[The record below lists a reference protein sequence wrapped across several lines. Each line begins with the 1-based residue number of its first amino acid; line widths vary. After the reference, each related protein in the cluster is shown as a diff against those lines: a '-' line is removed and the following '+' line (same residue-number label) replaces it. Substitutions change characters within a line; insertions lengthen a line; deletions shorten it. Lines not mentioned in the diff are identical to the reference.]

1 VKKYS
6 TFKYQIFLIITSIS
20 FCFYLLGP
28 NYISPLNSEWLFSG
42 DLSTYQLGWQFF
54 KLDEWRFPLGINP
67 NYGIYLNGSVVFSDS
82 IPLFAIFFKIF
93 KNFLPSEFQY
103 FSIWILVCV
112 YLQLYFS
119 FKIIYKITNDLLYSA
134 ISSLFF
140 GIATIFIHRS
150 GIHLSLFGQ
159 WIILSFFYV
168 ELLDKNK
175 FYYKS
180 LIILLSTTIH
190 FYFTIILLIIFF
202 IEKVIDYF
210 RNKKLIKNIL
220 IQTLIVL
227 FASLFLMYVIG
238 YFSLNL
244 DDGLGWGY
252 GYYNFNLNS
261 FFNPVGQ
268 TNISEVIWSNFLA
281 KREFQN
287 GQIEGF
293 SYLGLS
299 GFIFLIIFVF
309 NMFNKRNNII
319 YSNIKIFTICMIFL
333 ILSTSNNI
341 YFDQTSIIKI
351 PLNNIFYGIS
361 SIIRASGRLIWPI
374 YYLIFIVGIIFI
386 YQNFQ
391 KKISLLIILILLLV
405 QIVDIS
411 KGLNQYKLGKQYDQ
425 KNNQISIKDKIW
437 KDLSRN
443 YDQIRLLE
451 PQNQSKIY
459 YLLSKTLFKEKFLKT
474 DIVYLARANRQ
485 KTIDM
490 KYKIVSLLDIG
501 DLDLFHKTVFIS
513 DNINA
518 VRHVFHIYQNKLNYY
533 FRDDL
538 WIITKKNINYNEVDN
553 SNNLNNIYTHNF
565 ENNNSVNFNNFKIAG
580 IGWDRKNLSDGL
592 ILEGYKSSLF
602 LKIYGKNCS
611 EESLLK
617 IKINQYYSQN
627 LYPINL
633 KVFINKQFIKQILI
647 DKKENDLLFKFNC
660 LNGKKNSFYFHV
672 ENPISLFDKKKSLIR
687 VKRSIILK
695 NLSIIN

>member
-1 VKKYS
+1 MKKYS

-67 NYGIYLNGSVVFSDS
+67 NYGIYLNSSVVFSDS
-82 IPLFAIFFKIF
+82 LPLVAIFFKIF

-119 FKIIYKITNDLLYSA
+119 FKIIYKITNNLLYSA

-175 FYYKS
+175 FYYKN

-210 RNKKLIKNIL
+210 RNKKLIKSIL
-220 IQTLIVL
+220 IQTSIIL
-227 FASLFLMYVIG
+227 FSSLFLMYIIG

-293 SYLGLS
+293 SYLGVS
-299 GFIFLIIFVF
+299 GFIFLIIFLF

-319 YSNIKIFTICMIFL
+319 YSNIKIFTICVIFL

-341 YFDQTSIIKI
+341 YFDQTSIINI
-351 PLNNIFYGIS
+351 PLNKFFYAIA

-425 KNNQISIKDKIW
+425 KNNQIFVKDKIW
-437 KDLSRN
+437 KGLSSN
-443 YDQIRLLE
+443 YEQIRLLE

-459 YLLSKTLFKEKFLKT
+459 YLLSKTLFEEKFLKT

-485 KTIDM
+485 KIIDM
-490 KYKIVSLLDIG
+490 KYKIVNLLDIG

-538 WIITKKNINYNEVDN
+538 WIITKKKINYNEVDN
-553 SNNLNNIYTHNF
+553 SNNLNDVYTHNF

-627 LYPINL
+627 PYPINL

-672 ENPISLFDKKKSLIR
+672 ENPISLFDKKNSLNR

>member
-1 VKKYS
+1 MKKYS

-67 NYGIYLNGSVVFSDS
+67 NYGIYLNSSVVFSDS

-119 FKIIYKITNDLLYSA
+119 FKIIYKITNNLLYSA
-134 ISSLFF
+134 VSSLFF
-140 GIATIFIHRS
+140 GIATVFIHRS

-175 FYYKS
+175 FYYKN

-210 RNKKLIKNIL
+210 RNKKLIKSIL
-220 IQTLIVL
+220 IQTSIIL
-227 FASLFLMYVIG
+227 FSSLFLMYIIG

-293 SYLGLS
+293 SYLGVS
-299 GFIFLIIFVF
+299 GFIFLIIFLF

-319 YSNIKIFTICMIFL
+319 YSNIKIFTICVIFL

-341 YFDQTSIIKI
+341 YFDQTSIINI
-351 PLNNIFYGIS
+351 PLNKFFYAVA

-425 KNNQISIKDKIW
+425 KNNQIFVKDKIW
-437 KDLSRN
+437 KGLSSN
-443 YDQIRLLE
+443 YEQIRLLE

-459 YLLSKTLFKEKFLKT
+459 YLLSKTLFEEKFLKT

-485 KTIDM
+485 KIIDM
-490 KYKIVSLLDIG
+490 KYKIVNLLDIG

-538 WIITKKNINYNEVDN
+538 WIITKKKINYNEVDN
-553 SNNLNNIYTHNF
+553 SNNLNDVYTHNF

-627 LYPINL
+627 PYPINL

-672 ENPISLFDKKKSLIR
+672 ENPISLFDKKNSLNR

>member
-1 VKKYS
+1 MKKYS

-180 LIILLSTTIH
+180 LLILLSTTIH

-202 IEKVIDYF
+202 IEKIIDYF

-227 FASLFLMYVIG
+227 FASLFLMYIIG

-351 PLNNIFYGIS
+351 PLNKFFYAIA

-538 WIITKKNINYNEVDN
+538 WIITKKKINYNEVDN

-672 ENPISLFDKKKSLIR
+672 ENPISLFDKKKSLNR

>member
-1 VKKYS
+1 M
-6 TFKYQIFLIITSIS
+6 
-20 FCFYLLGP
+20 
-28 NYISPLNSEWLFSG
+28 YI
-42 DLSTYQLGWQFF
+42 
-54 KLDEWRFPLGINP
+54 
-67 NYGIYLNGSVVFSDS
+67 
-82 IPLFAIFFKIF
+82 
-93 KNFLPSEFQY
+93 
-103 FSIWILVCV
+103 
-112 YLQLYFS
+112 
-119 FKIIYKITNDLLYSA
+119 
-134 ISSLFF
+134 
-140 GIATIFIHRS
+140 
-150 GIHLSLFGQ
+150 
-159 WIILSFFYV
+159 
-168 ELLDKNK
+168 
-175 FYYKS
+175 
-180 LIILLSTTIH
+180 
-190 FYFTIILLIIFF
+190 
-202 IEKVIDYF
+202 
-210 RNKKLIKNIL
+210 
-220 IQTLIVL
+220 
-227 FASLFLMYVIG
+227 IG

-293 SYLGLS
+293 SYLGVS
-299 GFIFLIIFVF
+299 GFIFLIIFLF

-319 YSNIKIFTICMIFL
+319 YSNIKIFTICVIFL

-341 YFDQTSIIKI
+341 YFDQTSIINI
-351 PLNNIFYGIS
+351 PLNKFFYAIA

-425 KNNQISIKDKIW
+425 KNNQIFVKDKIW
-437 KDLSRN
+437 KGLSSN
-443 YDQIRLLE
+443 YEQIRLLE

-459 YLLSKTLFKEKFLKT
+459 YLLSKTLFEEKFLKT

-485 KTIDM
+485 KIIDM
-490 KYKIVSLLDIG
+490 KYKIVNLLDIG

-538 WIITKKNINYNEVDN
+538 WIITKKKINYNEVDN
-553 SNNLNNIYTHNF
+553 SNNLNDVYTHNF

-627 LYPINL
+627 PYPINL

-672 ENPISLFDKKKSLIR
+672 ENPISLFDKKNSLNR

>member
-1 VKKYS
+1 MKKYS

-67 NYGIYLNGSVVFSDS
+67 NYGIYLNNSVVFSDS
-82 IPLFAIFFKIF
+82 LPLVAIFFKIF

-112 YLQLYFS
+112 YLQLFFS
-119 FKIIYKITNDLLYSA
+119 FKIIYKITNNLLYSA

-175 FYYKS
+175 FYYKN

-210 RNKKLIKNIL
+210 RNKKLIKSIL
-220 IQTLIVL
+220 IQTSIIL
-227 FASLFLMYVIG
+227 FSSLFLMYIIG

-293 SYLGLS
+293 SYLGVS
-299 GFIFLIIFVF
+299 GFIFLIIFLF

-319 YSNIKIFTICMIFL
+319 YSNIKIFTICVIFL

-341 YFDQTSIIKI
+341 YFDQTSIINI
-351 PLNNIFYGIS
+351 PLNKFFYAIA

-425 KNNQISIKDKIW
+425 KNNQIFVKDKIW
-437 KDLSRN
+437 KGLSSN
-443 YDQIRLLE
+443 YEQIRLLE

-459 YLLSKTLFKEKFLKT
+459 YLLSKTLFEEKFLKT

-485 KTIDM
+485 KIIDM
-490 KYKIVSLLDIG
+490 KYKIVNLLDIG

-538 WIITKKNINYNEVDN
+538 WIITKKKINYNEVDN
-553 SNNLNNIYTHNF
+553 SNNLNDVYTHNF

-627 LYPINL
+627 PYPINL

-672 ENPISLFDKKKSLIR
+672 ENPISLFDKKNSLNR

>member
-1 VKKYS
+1 MKKYS

-180 LIILLSTTIH
+180 LLILLSTTIH

-202 IEKVIDYF
+202 IEKIIDYF

-227 FASLFLMYVIG
+227 FASLFLMYIIG

-538 WIITKKNINYNEVDN
+538 WIITKKKINYNEVDN

-672 ENPISLFDKKKSLIR
+672 ENPISLFDKKKSLNR

>member
-1 VKKYS
+1 MKKYS

-67 NYGIYLNGSVVFSDS
+67 NYGIYLNSSVVFSDS

-134 ISSLFF
+134 IGSLFF

-227 FASLFLMYVIG
+227 FASLFLMYIIG

-351 PLNNIFYGIS
+351 PLNNIFYGIFS
-361 SIIRASGRLIWPI
+361 TIRASGRLIWPI

-425 KNNQISIKDKIW
+425 KNNQIFIKDKIW

-443 YDQIRLLE
+443 YNQIRLLE
-451 PQNQSKIY
+451 PQNKSKIY
-459 YLLSKTLFKEKFLKT
+459 HLLSKTLFKEKFLKT

-490 KYKIVSLLDIG
+490 RYKIVNLLDIG
-501 DLDLFHKTVFIS
+501 DLDLFYKTVFIS

-553 SNNLNNIYTHNF
+553 SNNLNNVYTHNF

-627 LYPINL
+627 PYPINL

-647 DKKENDLLFKFNC
+647 DKKENDLFFKFNC

-672 ENPISLFDKKKSLIR
+672 ENPISLFDKKNSLNR

>member
-1 VKKYS
+1 MKKYS

-67 NYGIYLNGSVVFSDS
+67 NYGIYLNSSVVFSDS
-82 IPLFAIFFKIF
+82 IPLVAIFFKIF

-103 FSIWILVCV
+103 FSIWILFCI

-119 FKIIYKITNDLLYSA
+119 FKIIYKITNNLLYSA
-134 ISSLFF
+134 VSSLFF
-140 GIATIFIHRS
+140 GIATVFIHRS

-175 FYYKS
+175 FYYKN

-227 FASLFLMYVIG
+227 FASLFLMYIIG

-319 YSNIKIFTICMIFL
+319 YSNIKIFTICAIFL

-351 PLNNIFYGIS
+351 PLNEIFYAIVS
-361 SIIRASGRLIWPI
+361 VIRSSGRLIWPI

-425 KNNQISIKDKIW
+425 KNNQIFIKDKIW

-443 YDQIRLLE
+443 YEQIRLLE

-459 YLLSKTLFKEKFLKT
+459 HLLSKTLFKEKFLKT

-490 KYKIVSLLDIG
+490 KYKIVNLLDIG

-518 VRHVFHIYQNKLNYY
+518 VRHVFHIYRNKLNYY

-553 SNNLNNIYTHNF
+553 SNNLNDVYTHNF

-627 LYPINL
+627 PYPINL

-672 ENPISLFDKKKSLIR
+672 ENPISLFDKKNSLNR

>member
-1 VKKYS
+1 MKKYS

-67 NYGIYLNGSVVFSDS
+67 NYGIYLNSSVVFSDS

-134 ISSLFF
+134 IGSLFF

-227 FASLFLMYVIG
+227 FASLFLMYIIG

-319 YSNIKIFTICMIFL
+319 YSNIKIFTICMVFL

-351 PLNNIFYGIS
+351 PLNNIFYGIFS
-361 SIIRASGRLIWPI
+361 TIRASGRLIWPI

-386 YQNFQ
+386 YQSFQ

-425 KNNQISIKDKIW
+425 KNNQIFIKDKIW

-443 YDQIRLLE
+443 YNQIRLLE
-451 PQNQSKIY
+451 PQNNSKIY
-459 YLLSKTLFKEKFLKT
+459 HLLSKTLFKEKFLKT

-490 KYKIVSLLDIG
+490 KYKIVNLLDIG
-501 DLDLFHKTVFIS
+501 DLDLFYKTVYIS

-553 SNNLNNIYTHNF
+553 SNNLNNVYTHNF
-565 ENNNSVNFNNFKIAG
+565 ENNNSVNFNNFEIAG

-627 LYPINL
+627 PYPINL
-633 KVFINKQFIKQILI
+633 KVFINEQFIKQILI
-647 DKKENDLLFKFNC
+647 DKKENDLFFKFNC

-672 ENPISLFDKKKSLIR
+672 ENPISLFDKKNSLNR

>member
-1 VKKYS
+1 MKKYS

-67 NYGIYLNGSVVFSDS
+67 NYGIYLNSSVVFSDS
-82 IPLFAIFFKIF
+82 LPLFAIFFKIF

-112 YLQLYFS
+112 YLQLFFS
-119 FKIIYKITNDLLYSA
+119 FKIIYKITNNLLYSA

-140 GIATIFIHRS
+140 GIATVFIHRS

-175 FYYKS
+175 FYYKN

-210 RNKKLIKNIL
+210 RNKKLIKSIL
-220 IQTLIVL
+220 IQTSIIL
-227 FASLFLMYVIG
+227 FSSLFLMYIIG

-293 SYLGLS
+293 SYLGVS
-299 GFIFLIIFVF
+299 GFIFLIIFLF

-319 YSNIKIFTICMIFL
+319 YSNIKIFTICVIFL

-351 PLNNIFYGIS
+351 PLNKFFYAIA

-425 KNNQISIKDKIW
+425 KNNQIFVKDKIW
-437 KDLSRN
+437 KGLSSN
-443 YDQIRLLE
+443 YEQIRLLE

-459 YLLSKTLFKEKFLKT
+459 YLLSKTLFEEKFLKT

-485 KTIDM
+485 KIIDM
-490 KYKIVSLLDIG
+490 KYKIVNLLDIG

-538 WIITKKNINYNEVDN
+538 WIITKKKINYNEVDN
-553 SNNLNNIYTHNF
+553 SNNLNDVYTHNF

-627 LYPINL
+627 PYPINL

-672 ENPISLFDKKKSLIR
+672 ENPISLFDKKNSLNR

>member
-1 VKKYS
+1 MKKYS

-67 NYGIYLNGSVVFSDS
+67 NYGIYLNSSVVFSDS
-82 IPLFAIFFKIF
+82 LPLVAIFFKIF

-112 YLQLYFS
+112 YLQLFFS
-119 FKIIYKITNDLLYSA
+119 FKIIYKITNNLLYSA

-175 FYYKS
+175 FYYKN

-210 RNKKLIKNIL
+210 RNKKLIKSIL
-220 IQTLIVL
+220 IQTSIIL
-227 FASLFLMYVIG
+227 FSSLFLMYIIG

-293 SYLGLS
+293 SYLGVS
-299 GFIFLIIFVF
+299 GFIFLIIFLF

-319 YSNIKIFTICMIFL
+319 YSNIKIFTICVIFL

-341 YFDQTSIIKI
+341 YFDQTSIINI
-351 PLNNIFYGIS
+351 PLNKFFYAIA

-425 KNNQISIKDKIW
+425 KNNQIFVKDKIW
-437 KDLSRN
+437 KGLSSN
-443 YDQIRLLE
+443 YEQIRLLE

-459 YLLSKTLFKEKFLKT
+459 Y
-474 DIVYLARANRQ
+474 IPIMNGYV
-485 KTIDM
+485 
-490 KYKIVSLLDIG
+490 
-501 DLDLFHKTVFIS
+501 
-513 DNINA
+513 
-518 VRHVFHIYQNKLNYY
+518 YY
-533 FRDDL
+533 FSA
-538 WIITKKNINYNEVDN
+538 Y
-553 SNNLNNIYTHNF
+553 
-565 ENNNSVNFNNFKIAG
+565 
-580 IGWDRKNLSDGL
+580 
-592 ILEGYKSSLF
+592 
-602 LKIYGKNCS
+602 
-611 EESLLK
+611 
-617 IKINQYYSQN
+617 
-627 LYPINL
+627 
-633 KVFINKQFIKQILI
+633 FIK
-647 DKKENDLLFKFNC
+647 KFPFHT
-660 LNGKKNSFYFHV
+660 SFT
-672 ENPISLFDKKKSLIR
+672 N
-687 VKRSIILK
+687 
-695 NLSIIN
+695 

>member
-1 VKKYS
+1 MKKYS
-6 TFKYQIFLIITSIS
+6 IFKYQIFLIITSIS

-67 NYGIYLNGSVVFSDS
+67 NYGIYLNSSVVFSDS
-82 IPLFAIFFKIF
+82 LPLVAIFFKIF

-119 FKIIYKITNDLLYSA
+119 FKIIYKITNNLLYSA
-134 ISSLFF
+134 VSSLFF
-140 GIATIFIHRS
+140 GIATVFIHRS

-175 FYYKS
+175 FYYKN

-210 RNKKLIKNIL
+210 RNKKLIKSIL
-220 IQTLIVL
+220 IQTSIIL
-227 FASLFLMYVIG
+227 FSSLFLMYIIG

-293 SYLGLS
+293 SYLGVS
-299 GFIFLIIFVF
+299 GFIFLIIFLF

-319 YSNIKIFTICMIFL
+319 YSNIKIFTICVIFL

-341 YFDQTSIIKI
+341 YFDQTSIINI
-351 PLNNIFYGIS
+351 PLNKFFYAIA

-425 KNNQISIKDKIW
+425 KNNQIFVKDKIW
-437 KDLSRN
+437 KGLSSN
-443 YDQIRLLE
+443 YEQIRLLE

-459 YLLSKTLFKEKFLKT
+459 YLLSKTLFEEKFLKT

-485 KTIDM
+485 KIIDM
-490 KYKIVSLLDIG
+490 KYKIVNLLDIG

-538 WIITKKNINYNEVDN
+538 WIITKKKINYNEVDN
-553 SNNLNNIYTHNF
+553 SNNLNDVYTHNF

-627 LYPINL
+627 PYPINL

-672 ENPISLFDKKKSLIR
+672 ENPISLFDKKNSLNR

>member
-1 VKKYS
+1 MKKYS

-67 NYGIYLNGSVVFSDS
+67 NYGIYLNSSVVFSDS

-134 ISSLFF
+134 IGSLFF

-227 FASLFLMYVIG
+227 FASLFLMYIIG

-351 PLNNIFYGIS
+351 PLNNIFYGIFS
-361 SIIRASGRLIWPI
+361 TIRASGRLIWPI

-425 KNNQISIKDKIW
+425 KNNQIFIKDKIW

-443 YDQIRLLE
+443 YNQIRLLE
-451 PQNQSKIY
+451 PQNNSKIY
-459 YLLSKTLFKEKFLKT
+459 HLLSKTLFKEKFLKT

-490 KYKIVSLLDIG
+490 KYKIVNLLDIG
-501 DLDLFHKTVFIS
+501 DLDLFYKTVFIS

-553 SNNLNNIYTHNF
+553 SNNLNNVYTHNF
-565 ENNNSVNFNNFKIAG
+565 ENNNSVNFNNFEIAG

-627 LYPINL
+627 PYPINL
-633 KVFINKQFIKQILI
+633 KVFINEQFIKKILI
-647 DKKENDLLFKFNC
+647 DKKENDLFFKFNC

-672 ENPISLFDKKKSLIR
+672 ENPISLFDKKNSLNR

>member
-67 NYGIYLNGSVVFSDS
+67 NYGIYLNSSVVFSDS
-82 IPLFAIFFKIF
+82 LPLVAIFFKIF

-119 FKIIYKITNDLLYSA
+119 FKIIYKITNNLLYSA
-134 ISSLFF
+134 VSSLFF
-140 GIATIFIHRS
+140 GIATVFIHRS

-175 FYYKS
+175 FYYKN

-210 RNKKLIKNIL
+210 RNKKLIKSIL
-220 IQTLIVL
+220 IQTSIIL
-227 FASLFLMYVIG
+227 FSSLFLMYIIG

-293 SYLGLS
+293 SYLGVS
-299 GFIFLIIFVF
+299 GFIFLIIFLF

-319 YSNIKIFTICMIFL
+319 YSNIKIFTICVIFL

-341 YFDQTSIIKI
+341 YFDQTSIINI
-351 PLNNIFYGIS
+351 PLNKFFYAIA

-425 KNNQISIKDKIW
+425 KNNQIFVKDKIW
-437 KDLSRN
+437 KGLSSN
-443 YDQIRLLE
+443 YEQIRLLE

-459 YLLSKTLFKEKFLKT
+459 YLLSKTLFEEKFLKT

-485 KTIDM
+485 KIIDM
-490 KYKIVSLLDIG
+490 KYKIVNLLDIG

-538 WIITKKNINYNEVDN
+538 WIITKKKINYNEVDN
-553 SNNLNNIYTHNF
+553 SNNLNDVYTHNF

-627 LYPINL
+627 PYPINL

-672 ENPISLFDKKKSLIR
+672 ENPISLFDKKNSLNR

>member
-1 VKKYS
+1 MKKYS

-180 LIILLSTTIH
+180 LLILLSTTIH

-202 IEKVIDYF
+202 IEKIIDYF

-227 FASLFLMYVIG
+227 FASLFLMYIIG

-672 ENPISLFDKKKSLIR
+672 ENPISLFDKKKSLNR

>member
-67 NYGIYLNGSVVFSDS
+67 NYGIYLNSSVVFSDS
-82 IPLFAIFFKIF
+82 LPLVAIFFKIF

-112 YLQLYFS
+112 YLQLFFS
-119 FKIIYKITNDLLYSA
+119 FKIIYKITNNLLYSA

-175 FYYKS
+175 FYYKN

-210 RNKKLIKNIL
+210 RNKKLIKSIL
-220 IQTLIVL
+220 IQTSIIL
-227 FASLFLMYVIG
+227 FSSLFLMYIIG

-293 SYLGLS
+293 SYLGVS
-299 GFIFLIIFVF
+299 GFIFLIIFLF

-319 YSNIKIFTICMIFL
+319 YSNIKIFTICVIFL

-341 YFDQTSIIKI
+341 YFDQTSIINI
-351 PLNNIFYGIS
+351 PLNKFFYAIA

-425 KNNQISIKDKIW
+425 KNNQIFVKDKIW
-437 KDLSRN
+437 KGLSSN
-443 YDQIRLLE
+443 YEQIRLLE

-459 YLLSKTLFKEKFLKT
+459 YLLSKTLFEEKFLKT

-485 KTIDM
+485 KIIDM
-490 KYKIVSLLDIG
+490 KYKIVNLLDIG

-538 WIITKKNINYNEVDN
+538 WIITKKKINYNEVDN
-553 SNNLNNIYTHNF
+553 SNNLNDVYTHNF

-627 LYPINL
+627 PYPINL

-672 ENPISLFDKKKSLIR
+672 ENPISLFDKKNSLNR

>member
-1 VKKYS
+1 MKKYS

-67 NYGIYLNGSVVFSDS
+67 NYGIYLNSSVVFSDS
-82 IPLFAIFFKIF
+82 LPLVAIFFKIF

-112 YLQLYFS
+112 YLQLFFS
-119 FKIIYKITNDLLYSA
+119 FKIIYKITNNLLYSA

-175 FYYKS
+175 FYYKN

-210 RNKKLIKNIL
+210 RNKKLIKSIL
-220 IQTLIVL
+220 IQTSIIL
-227 FASLFLMYVIG
+227 FSSLFLMYIIG

-293 SYLGLS
+293 SYLGVS
-299 GFIFLIIFVF
+299 GFIFLIIFLF

-319 YSNIKIFTICMIFL
+319 YSNIKIFTICVIFL

-341 YFDQTSIIKI
+341 YFDQTSIINI
-351 PLNNIFYGIS
+351 PLNKFFYAIA

-425 KNNQISIKDKIW
+425 KNNQIFVKDKIW
-437 KDLSRN
+437 KGLSSN
-443 YDQIRLLE
+443 YEQIRLLE

-459 YLLSKTLFKEKFLKT
+459 YLLSKTLFEEKFLKT

-485 KTIDM
+485 KIIDM
-490 KYKIVSLLDIG
+490 KYKIVNLLDIG

-538 WIITKKNINYNEVDN
+538 WIITKKKINYNEVDN
-553 SNNLNNIYTHNF
+553 SNNLNDVYTHNF

-627 LYPINL
+627 PYPINL

-672 ENPISLFDKKKSLIR
+672 ENPISLFDKKNSLNR

>member
-1 VKKYS
+1 MKKYS
-6 TFKYQIFLIITSIS
+6 IFKYQIFLIITSIS

-28 NYISPLNSEWLFSG
+28 NHISPLNSEWLFSG

-67 NYGIYLNGSVVFSDS
+67 NYGIYLNSSVVFSDS

-112 YLQLYFS
+112 YLQLFFS

-180 LIILLSTTIH
+180 LIILLSITIH

-227 FASLFLMYVIG
+227 FTSLFLMYIIG

-268 TNISEVIWSNFLA
+268 TNISEVIWSNFLT

-299 GFIFLIIFVF
+299 GFIFLIIFLF
-309 NMFNKRNNII
+309 NMFNKKNNII

-351 PLNNIFYGIS
+351 PLNNIFYAIS
-361 SIIRASGRLIWPI
+361 SSIRASGRLIWPI

-425 KNNQISIKDKIW
+425 KNNQIFIKDKIW
-437 KDLSRN
+437 KDLSTN

-459 YLLSKTLFKEKFLKT
+459 HLLSKALFKEKFLKT
-474 DIVYLARANRQ
+474 DIVYLARTNRQ

-490 KYKIVSLLDIG
+490 KYRIVNLLDIG
-501 DLDLFHKTVFIS
+501 DLDLFYKTVFIS

-553 SNNLNNIYTHNF
+553 SNKLNNVYTHNF

-627 LYPINL
+627 PYPINL

-672 ENPISLFDKKKSLIR
+672 DNPISLFDKKNSLNR

>member
-1 VKKYS
+1 MKKYS

-227 FASLFLMYVIG
+227 FASLFLMYIIG

-459 YLLSKTLFKEKFLKT
+459 YLLSKKLFKEKFLKT

-672 ENPISLFDKKKSLIR
+672 ENPISLFDKKKSLNR

>member
-1 VKKYS
+1 MKKYS

-227 FASLFLMYVIG
+227 FASLFLMYIIG

-672 ENPISLFDKKKSLIR
+672 ENPISLFDKKKSLNR

>member
-1 VKKYS
+1 MKKNS
-6 TFKYQIFLIITSIS
+6 TFKYQIFLIISSIS

-67 NYGIYLNGSVVFSDS
+67 NYGIYLNSSVVFSDS

-210 RNKKLIKNIL
+210 RNKKLIKSIL
-220 IQTLIVL
+220 IQTSIIL
-227 FASLFLMYVIG
+227 FSSLFLMYIIG

-293 SYLGLS
+293 SYLGVS
-299 GFIFLIIFVF
+299 GFIFLIIFLF

-319 YSNIKIFTICMIFL
+319 YSNIKIFTICVIFL

-341 YFDQTSIIKI
+341 YFDQTSIINI
-351 PLNNIFYGIS
+351 PLNKFFYAIAN
-361 SIIRASGRLIWPI
+361 IIRASGRLIWPI

-425 KNNQISIKDKIW
+425 KNNQIFVKDKIW
-437 KDLSRN
+437 KGLSSN
-443 YDQIRLLE
+443 YEQIRLLE

-459 YLLSKTLFKEKFLKT
+459 YLLSKTLFEEKFLKT

-490 KYKIVSLLDIG
+490 KYKIVNLLDIG

-538 WIITKKNINYNEVDN
+538 WIITKKKINYNEVDN
-553 SNNLNNIYTHNF
+553 SNNLNDVYTHNF

-627 LYPINL
+627 PYPINL

-672 ENPISLFDKKKSLIR
+672 ENPISLFDKKNSLNR

>member
-6 TFKYQIFLIITSIS
+6 IFKYQIFLIITSIS

-67 NYGIYLNGSVVFSDS
+67 NYGIYLNSSVVFSDS
-82 IPLFAIFFKIF
+82 LPLVAIFFKIF

-119 FKIIYKITNDLLYSA
+119 FKIIYKITNNLLYSA
-134 ISSLFF
+134 VSSLFF
-140 GIATIFIHRS
+140 GIATVFIHRS

-175 FYYKS
+175 FYYKN

-210 RNKKLIKNIL
+210 RNKKLIKSIL
-220 IQTLIVL
+220 IQTSIIL
-227 FASLFLMYVIG
+227 FSSLFLMYIIG

-293 SYLGLS
+293 SYLGVS
-299 GFIFLIIFVF
+299 GFIFLIIFLF

-319 YSNIKIFTICMIFL
+319 YSNIKIFTICVIFL

-341 YFDQTSIIKI
+341 YFDQTSIINI
-351 PLNNIFYGIS
+351 PLNKFFYAIA

-425 KNNQISIKDKIW
+425 KNNQIFVKDKIW
-437 KDLSRN
+437 KGLSSN
-443 YDQIRLLE
+443 YEQIRLLE

-459 YLLSKTLFKEKFLKT
+459 YLLSKTLFEEKFLKT

-485 KTIDM
+485 KIIDM
-490 KYKIVSLLDIG
+490 KYKIVNLLDIG

-538 WIITKKNINYNEVDN
+538 WIITKKKINYNEVDN
-553 SNNLNNIYTHNF
+553 SNNLNDVYTHNF

-627 LYPINL
+627 PYPINL

-672 ENPISLFDKKKSLIR
+672 ENPISLFDKKNSLNR

>member
-1 VKKYS
+1 MKKYS

-67 NYGIYLNGSVVFSDS
+67 NYGIYLNSSVVFSDS

-134 ISSLFF
+134 IGSLFF

-227 FASLFLMYVIG
+227 FASLFLMYIIG

-319 YSNIKIFTICMIFL
+319 YSNIKIFTICMVFL

-351 PLNNIFYGIS
+351 PLNNIFYGIFS
-361 SIIRASGRLIWPI
+361 TIRASGRLIWPI

-386 YQNFQ
+386 YQSFQ

-425 KNNQISIKDKIW
+425 KNNQIFIKDKIW

-443 YDQIRLLE
+443 YNQIRLLE
-451 PQNQSKIY
+451 PQNNSKIY
-459 YLLSKTLFKEKFLKT
+459 HLLSKTLFKEKFLKT

-490 KYKIVSLLDIG
+490 RYKIVNLLDIG
-501 DLDLFHKTVFIS
+501 DLDLFYKTVFIS

-553 SNNLNNIYTHNF
+553 SNNLNNVYTHNF
-565 ENNNSVNFNNFKIAG
+565 ENNNSVNFNNFEIAG

-627 LYPINL
+627 PYPINL

-647 DKKENDLLFKFNC
+647 DKKENDLFFKFNC

-672 ENPISLFDKKKSLIR
+672 ENPISLFDKKNSLNR